1 MRKARGTHGF
11 TLIELLI
18 VVAII
23 AILAAIA
30 VPNFLEAQ
38 VRAKISRAK
47 TDMRTFAVAED
58 AYRVDWNTYT
68 HSNGGQYNPWD
79 PAGPGHWSGF
89 GQLTTPVAYITSIPL
104 QPFGQVIRLWGSL
117 GTRRW
122 NSFRLGTGNSGN
134 RLNTGNLGGNV
145 EPEAFPADCYNIYC
159 DGPDQIKDSRGD
171 FIDSGTGGGYPWVNA
186 NPNDAPG
193 VLDIVYDPTN
203 GTVSRG
209 DIMRPG
215 GTKPG
220 GALYDALWAATS
232 K

>member
-1 MRKARGTHGF
+1 MVGIKTRGF

-38 VRAKISRAK
+38 TRSKVARVKS
-47 TDMRTFAVAED
+47 DMRTLAVAEE

-79 PAGPGHWSGF
+79 PTGPGHWSGF
-89 GQLTTPVAYITSIPL
+89 GQLTTPVSYITSIPL
-104 QPFGQVIRLWGSL
+104 QPFGDVRLWGAL
-117 GTRRW
+117 GSKRW
-122 NSFRLGTGNSGN
+122 PSFRLGTGSTSN
-134 RLNTGNLGGNV
+134 RLNTGNLGGNM
-145 EPEAFPADCYNIYC
+145 EPNAFPADCFNLYS
-159 DGPDQIKDSRGD
+159 DGPDLIKDSRGD
-171 FIDSGTGGGYPWVNA
+171 FIDSGTGGGYPWINA
-186 NPNDAPG
+186 NPNDVAG
-193 VLDIVYDPTN
+193 LLAIVYDPTN

-209 DIMRPG
+209 DVMRV
-215 GTKPG
+215 G
-220 GALYDALWAATS
+220 GAKPRGALFDALFAAAS